1 MSKQNFASQLEKIK
15 KNLKQQ
21 KIDHFILPNSDEFF
35 LEYLPQSEKRIQY
48 LSGFSGSSA
57 TIIISQ
63 NKSQFFTDGRYI
75 LQAQQE
81 LSPDDYN
88 IFNIATKP
96 LFSWLSS
103 NIKKSQIIAIDT
115 KLFSINFVKSLQKIV
130 DEKLAR
136 LIFVDLNPVDK
147 IWQNRP
153 QSPSSKIFLHNLSYS
168 GESSSSKCKKIIND
182 LNADAILFNRP
193 ESVCWLLNIRAAD
206 IEYTPLLAS
215 YAILFKDGKIDLFVD
230 KNRVS
235 TAIKTKLKNINFIHP
250 NLIESRISS
259 LQKQIKTIQIDPS
272 ATNFWIY
279 KIISNKIK
287 IVEKVDPALI
297 FKACKNQTEINGA
310 IKAHQIDGLAVTKFL
325 YWIEK
330 NQGKIDEL
338 QAEQKLLELRQ
349 QHKDFFYPSFR
360 SISSFAANGA
370 VIHYH
375 SSAKTNKKISGN
387 SLYLIDSGGQYP
399 QGTTDITRT
408 IAIGKPSKEMIEDFT
423 LVLKGHIA
431 LAMAKFPQGTTGSQL
446 DVLARAALWSVGKDY
461 DHGTGHG
468 VGSFLSVHEG
478 PCSIS
483 KRGNS
488 ELMAGMILSNE
499 PGYYKENAYGIR
511 IENLMLVEKSANKG
525 FLSFQTLTLAPI
537 DYNLINFKILN
548 RSEKIWLKNYH
559 QKIFFLYK
567 DNLNAA
573 EKSYLARSLKIYK
586 KVVDIEEN

>member
-1 MSKQNFASQLEKIK
+1 MSKRNFASQLEKIK

-35 LEYLPQSEKRIQY
+35 LEYLPECEKRIQY

-57 TIIISQ
+57 TIIIGK
-63 NKSQFFTDGRYI
+63 NKTQFFTDGRYI
-75 LQAQQE
+75 LQAKNE
-81 LSPDDYN
+81 LNADDYD
-88 IFNIATKP
+88 IFNIASKP
-96 LFSWLSS
+96 LFLWLAS
-103 NIKKSQIIAIDT
+103 NLKKAEIIAIDA
-115 KLFSINFVKSLQKIV
+115 KLFSVSFVKALQKIV
-130 DEKLAR
+130 DEKLAK
-136 LIFVDLNPVDK
+136 LIFIDSNPVDK
-147 IWQNRP
+147 IWKNRP
-153 QSPSSKIFLHNLSYS
+153 QSPSSKIFFHDLSYS

-182 LNADAILFNRP
+182 LKADAILFNRP

-206 IEYTPLLAS
+206 VEYTPLLAS
-215 YAILFKDGKIDLFVD
+215 YAILFKDGKIELFVD
-230 KNRVS
+230 ENRIPS
-235 TAIKTKLKNINFIHP
+235 AIKTKLKHINFIHP
-250 NLIESRISS
+250 NLIESTISTLHKRI
-259 LQKQIKTIQIDPS
+259 KKIQIDPS
-272 ATNFWIY
+272 ATNFWLY
-279 KIISNKIK
+279 KIISNKIE

-297 FKACKNQTEINGA
+297 LKACKNQTEINGA

-338 QAEQKLLELRQ
+338 QAERKLLELRQ
-349 QHKDFFYPSFR
+349 QNKDFFYPSFR
-360 SISSFAANGA
+360 SISSFASNGA

-375 SSAKTNKKISGN
+375 SSPKTNKKITGN

-408 IAIGKPSKEMIEDFT
+408 IAIGKPNKEMIEDFT

-431 LAMAKFPQGTTGSQL
+431 LAMAKFPQGTTGLQL

-499 PGYYKENAYGIR
+499 PGYYKESFYGIR
-511 IENLMLVEKSANKG
+511 IENLMLVEKSTDKG
-525 FLSFQTLTLAPI
+525 FLSFQTLTLAPF
-537 DYNLINFKILN
+537 DHNLINFNILSK
-548 RSEKIWLKNYH
+548 SEKIWLKNYH

-567 DNLNAA
+567 DSLNTA
-573 EKSYLARSLKIYK
+573 EKSYLAASLKIYK
-586 KVVDIEEN
+586 KEVDIEEK